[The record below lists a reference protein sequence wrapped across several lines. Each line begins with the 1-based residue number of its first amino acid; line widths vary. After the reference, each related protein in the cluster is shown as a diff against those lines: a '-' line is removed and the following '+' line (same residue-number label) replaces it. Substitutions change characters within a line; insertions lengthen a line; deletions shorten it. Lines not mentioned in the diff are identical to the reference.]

1 MTITVLHKAFTVT
14 ESAATWRVKRTADKL
29 SVCYKVD
36 KALAP
41 DLPAVQ
47 RYMESHPELFG
58 VL

>member
-1 MTITVLHKAFTVT
+1 MTVTAFDKAFTVT
-14 ESAATWRVKRTADKL
+14 ESASAWRVKRAGDKL

-47 RYMESHPELFG
+47 RYMESHPELFN